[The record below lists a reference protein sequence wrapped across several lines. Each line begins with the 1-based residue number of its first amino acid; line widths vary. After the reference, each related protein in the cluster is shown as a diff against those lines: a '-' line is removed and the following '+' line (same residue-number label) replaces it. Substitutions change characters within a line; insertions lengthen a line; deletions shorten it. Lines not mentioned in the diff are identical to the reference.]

1 VDGAAPKE
9 KATGTERIRA
19 LIGLGKKESESGYRI
34 APCGRYYRG
43 SRMDTPLAAKTETTA
58 RTATANSNLAE
69 DCPPVRASSYETRV
83 GHAARAEAQP
93 VRANNTARANRAANA
108 TRTPRAY
115 WSGVFAMSLCAFVLI
130 ASEFM
135 PVSLLTPIAADLRVS
150 EGQAGWGIGISGVFA
165 VLTSLAVPR
174 LAGQRDR
181 RTLLLALTAIMGASG
196 AIIAFAP
203 NYPVYMIGR
212 ALIGVVVGGFWS
224 LSVAVAMRL
233 VPLDQVPRAMAIFNG
248 GNALATV
255 LAAPLGSYFGA
266 LIGWRGVF
274 LALVPLAAATIL
286 WQRFALPKLPALGGE
301 ENDTQ
306 ERGASVFSVFVS
318 QRVVTLGMLAVGLFF
333 MGQFTLFTYLRPF
346 LENVAR
352 VGDPSTLSLVLLT
365 VGAAGVLG
373 NALIGG
379 VLRRSLYGAL
389 IITPLLMALLAVA
402 LLGLGQHLAL
412 VIILLGLWGMIGTA
426 APVGWWSWLAQ
437 TLPKKA
443 ETGGALMVAVIQLA
457 IGSGSFVGGLL
468 FDGPGYRATFGMS
481 AALLLAAS
489 AFAMLTQRATRVGA
503 E

>member
-1 VDGAAPKE
+1 M
-9 KATGTERIRA
+9 ATA
-19 LIGLGKKESESGYRI
+19 LSE
-34 APCGRYYRG
+34 
-43 SRMDTPLAAKTETTA
+43 KTETPTHTTKRKSA
-58 RTATANSNLAE
+58 
-69 DCPPVRASSYETRV
+69 P
-83 GHAARAEAQP
+83 
-93 VRANNTARANRAANA
+93 NA
-108 TRTPRAY
+108 PRSY

-181 RTLLLALTAIMGASG
+181 RRLLLALTAIMGASG

-224 LSVAVAMRL
+224 LSVAIAMRL

-255 LAAPLGSYFGA
+255 LAAPLGSYLGA

-274 LALVPLAAATIL
+274 LSLVPLAAATMV
-286 WQRFALPKLPALGGE
+286 WQRFALPKLPAPTAKDETQQSRGE
-301 ENDTQ
+301 SVL
-306 ERGASVFSVFVS
+306 SVFLGSPI
-318 QRVVTLGMLAVGLFF
+318 VTLGMLAVGLFF
-333 MGQFTLFTYLRPF
+333 MGQFTLFTYVRPF
-346 LENVAR
+346 LEKVAR
-352 VGDPSTLSLVLLT
+352 VGAPSTLSLILLV
-365 VGAAGVLG
+365 VGAAGVVG

-379 VLRRSLYGAL
+379 VLRRSLYGTL
-389 IITPLLMALLAVA
+389 ITTPLLMAAIAIGLLA
-402 LLGLGQHLAL
+402 LGQHLAP
-412 VIILLGLWGMIGTA
+412 VVILLGLWGMIGTA

-437 TLPKKA
+437 TLPQNA

-468 FDGPGYRATFGMS
+468 FDGPGYRATFGVS
-481 AALLLAAS
+481 ASLLIAAAALAS
-489 AFAMLTQRATRVGA
+489 LTQRATRVGT

>member
-1 VDGAAPKE
+1 
-9 KATGTERIRA
+9 
-19 LIGLGKKESESGYRI
+19 
-34 APCGRYYRG
+34 
-43 SRMDTPLAAKTETTA
+43 
-58 RTATANSNLAE
+58 
-69 DCPPVRASSYETRV
+69 
-83 GHAARAEAQP
+83 
-93 VRANNTARANRAANA
+93 
-108 TRTPRAY
+108 
-115 WSGVFAMSLCAFVLI
+115 MSLCAFALI

-174 LAGQRDR
+174 LAGTRDR

-196 AIIAFAP
+196 ALIAFAP

-274 LALVPLAAATIL
+274 LSLVPLAAATIV
-286 WQRFALPKLPALGGE
+286 WQRLSLPKLPAPGGE
-301 ENDTQ
+301 NEANPKRD
-306 ERGASVFSVFVS
+306 ASVLSVFSS
-318 QRVVTLGMLAVGLFF
+318 RPVVTFGMIAVGLFF
-333 MGQFTLFTYLRPF
+333 MGQFTLFTYVRPF
-346 LENVAR
+346 LENVSR
-352 VGDPSTLSLVLLT
+352 VDDPSTLSLILLV
-365 VGAAGVLG
+365 VGAAGVVG

-389 IITPLLMALLAVA
+389 ITTPLLMTLLATGLIGFGHA
-402 LLGLGQHLAL
+402 LAA
-412 VIILLGLWGMIGTA
+412 VVVLLGLWGMIGTA

-437 TLPKKA
+437 TLPKNA

-468 FDGPGYRATFGMS
+468 FDGPGYRATFGVS

-489 AFAMLTQRATRVGA
+489 ALATLTRRETRVGA
-503 E
+503 Q